1 MKAEV
6 LLSDLSRALI
16 QLTDALA
23 LSPDHDVIRAG
34 CIRYFEFTFELAWKI
49 VKAFAEEEGLNPGG
63 SPKACLKNAFALG
76 WINEEAVWLEMLDAR
91 NRMSHV
97 YDALDA
103 MNIYER
109 LPEFIGPLKNLVD
122 TLAGASRS

>member
-1 MKAEV
+1 
-6 LLSDLSRALI
+6 
-16 QLTDALA
+16 
-23 LSPDHDVIRAG
+23 
-34 CIRYFEFTFELAWKI
+34 
-49 VKAFAEEEGLNPGG
+49 
-63 SPKACLKNAFALG
+63 
-76 WINEEAVWLEMLDAR
+76 MLDAR

-103 MNIYER
+103 MSIYER